1 MPNNSDN
8 KTRKLEETLLK
19 YKRVTKGEHK
29 YSELCEILREKELP
43 HGTQKRKTQLKQKI
57 FIIKCLPK
65 Q

>member
-29 YSELCEILREKELP
+29 YSESEKKNYHMGRKREKP
-43 HGTQKRKTQLKQKI
+43 N
-57 FIIKCLPK
+57 
-65 Q
+65 